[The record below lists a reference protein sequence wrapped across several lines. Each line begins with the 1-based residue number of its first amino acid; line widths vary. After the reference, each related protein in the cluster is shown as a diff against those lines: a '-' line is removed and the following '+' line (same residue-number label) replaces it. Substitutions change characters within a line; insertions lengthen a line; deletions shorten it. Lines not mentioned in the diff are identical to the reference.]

1 MGKPK
6 RSKGTTAAAARAA
19 QTSVGSAQNTINWL
33 RDGSVGA
40 SRHGLDAQHYPLY
53 PEDYQR
59 HEWGVEDEVGPWFIQ
74 ELLREFPLLA
84 ATALRVCMRTNYYYC
99 WHVWF
104 ALAGW
109 QTAFSGKGQPL
120 ACAKCLTPPGVFH
133 EPELSVHS
141 DSPCRGTSRTRS
153 LALPHPAA
161 LASCEAH
168 GPEIKYLYGALLLML
183 LSAWQRRLVS
193 AVVPYLFALSCSP
206 LKHVYAVFGGLWYLW
221 QRRKGGRR
229 QAMTSMA
236 TPFLCAF
243 VMRFL
248 LLTAG
253 PVYTFVLLGVTQT
266 PVVWAM
272 GDQFPSESAL
282 LERTITPI
290 FIVAFVLI
298 KDIEFATPVL
308 PAAPAGMPLLALHRG
323 ASDFVEPKV

>member
-109 QTAFSGKGQPL
+109 QTAFS
-120 ACAKCLTPPGVFH
+120 
-133 EPELSVHS
+133 
-141 DSPCRGTSRTRS
+141 
-153 LALPHPAA
+153 A

-308 PAAPAGMPLLALHRG
+308 PAAPAGTDASADATAGGRG
-323 ASDFVEPKV
+323 TTLQHASSESASLDQITGNLWVRLFGISFL